1 MDGAVLDGNSVDGDI
16 GEGWSELKLSLLR
29 ELENVMLC
37 MTSDVLLDVTLDVV
51 QLTNDRLGEDVL
63 LSTGAAVG

>member
-16 GEGWSELKLSLLR
+16 GEGWSELKLSLLC